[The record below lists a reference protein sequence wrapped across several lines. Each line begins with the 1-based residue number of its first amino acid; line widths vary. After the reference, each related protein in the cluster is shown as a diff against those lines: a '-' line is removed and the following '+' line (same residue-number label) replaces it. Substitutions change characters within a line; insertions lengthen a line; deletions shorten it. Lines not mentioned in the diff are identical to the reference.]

1 MLLRILSTNSGQI
14 YPILPHPNSGISLSY
29 YAGSIPSRRRSAPAG
44 GPGHTIERTV
54 NVLILYASK
63 GGIIPMNHHSCNP
76 CDPCRDSSCCGQK
89 VVCCPGP
96 MGPMGPRGFPG
107 PMGVPGM
114 TGPIGP
120 AGSTGPTGPAGP
132 AGSTG
137 PTGPTGPTGSTGP
150 TGPTGSAGPAG
161 PTGPTD
167 AVPSAQP
174 GGEPQSG
181 SRRRK
186 AQRRGQGFLPA
197 PPFCRSARR
206 YSNWL

>member
-14 YPILPHPNSGISLSY
+14 YPISPHPNSGISLSY

-114 TGPIGP
+114 TGP
-120 AGSTGPTGPAGP
+120 TGPAGP

-197 PPFCRSARR
+197 PPLCRSARR